1 MTAVPTQNAENTREI
16 DTPGEILVQTNT
28 GQSSLHSSTPRY
40 FRSIDGLRFLAAIG
54 VVLFHYEK
62 IGGFSNLNGSPGWF
76 FQIIKGPAFHA
87 TLFFILAGF
96 IFSIK
101 FGTCVRDLSLSKF
114 LKSRLRD
121 LYPLHAITTIAMVP
135 LALQPLIQ
143 AGEPWVGTLVRSL
156 AVHLGL
162 LYAFF
167 PFETFALN
175 RPSWA
180 LSAFFFCYLLLPPT
194 LALANRLHRKR
205 TVLAAMGLCLAPIA
219 AWGGL
224 FALLGNPM
232 HLSQFFH
239 TFPPVRFFEFAE
251 GVLMG
256 RLFQLGKRTEVGS
269 PRIRALGTDLLI
281 ISVMVLIFLNTGSL
295 FRGTTTGWWFSY
307 HLYAVPLF
315 MLLLYGLAREEG
327 MVAAFFALPFVRK
340 LGQSSFYPYLLHIPL
355 ASWMCYVLGG
365 AFGYKKSMHSPV
377 NVFTLVASLYVL
389 SAIWWNLVRKKR
401 RKAYRVG

>member
-1 MTAVPTQNAENTREI
+1 MTAVPTQNPKNAPEI
-16 DTPGEILVQTNT
+16 PTPGAILVQTDT
-28 GQSSLHSSTPRY
+28 EQSSLPPSRHQY
-40 FRSIDGLRFLAAIG
+40 FRSIDGLRLLAAVG

-62 IGGFSNLNGSPGWF
+62 IGGFSDLHGSPGWF

-96 IFSIK
+96 IFTIK
-101 FGTCVRDLSLSKF
+101 FGPSLQDLSLSKF

-121 LYPLHAITTIAMVP
+121 LYPLHAITTIAMIP
-135 LALQPLIQ
+135 LAVQPLIR
-143 AGEPWVGTLVRSL
+143 AEEPWAGTLVRSL
-156 AVHLGL
+156 VVHLGL
-162 LYAFF
+162 LYAFL

-205 TVLAAMGLCLAPIA
+205 TVLVAMGLCLAPIA

-224 FALLGNPM
+224 FALLGTPM

-256 RLFQLGKRTEVGS
+256 RLFQLRKRTKVES
-269 PRIRALGTDLLI
+269 PRLRALETDLLI
-281 ISVMVLIFLNTGSL
+281 ISVLVLIFLNTGSL

-355 ASWMCYVLGG
+355 AAWLCYVLGS
-365 AFGYKKSMHSPV
+365 AFGYKKFLHSPV
-377 NVFTLVASLYVL
+377 NVFTLVVSLYVL